1 MFSKAQSIEPTY
13 PLSWIGQAI
22 IADKIKRNE
31 MVDLYRHATTIG
43 SHVSLFYKTTFIFIL
58 FFKVAFNC

>member
-31 MVDLYRHATTIG
+31 TVDLYRHATTIG
-43 SHVSLFYKTTFIFIL
+43 SHVSLFHKMTFIFIL
-58 FFKVAFNC
+58 FSLSSF